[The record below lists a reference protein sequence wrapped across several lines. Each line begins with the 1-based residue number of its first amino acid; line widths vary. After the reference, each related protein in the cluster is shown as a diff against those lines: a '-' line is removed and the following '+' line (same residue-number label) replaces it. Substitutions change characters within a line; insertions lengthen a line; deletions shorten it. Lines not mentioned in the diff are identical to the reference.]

1 VWSLDLPLFGLFGG
15 QVIEAKI
22 KKLTKV
28 VIQRFITK
36 LQNYKSVK
44 CHSIFKKIIAKKN
57 SKKYFWKPELVG
69 IEPTVGLEPTAF

>member
-44 CHSIFKKIIAKKN
+44 CHSIFKKNYSQKKF
-57 SKKYFWKPELVG
+57 KKVFLEAGVG
-69 IEPTVGLEPTAF
+69 RN